1 MNLVRVVLI
10 ATYEMGRQPF
20 GLASPAAFLRVAG
33 HLVEVFDASVQG
45 VSAVSSDSIR
55 QAGMVAF
62 HLPMHT
68 ATRMAAP
75 MIRRVKSLNPAARV
89 VCYGLY
95 APLNADYL
103 RGLGADAIAGGEFE
117 GELVRLAGDPAYV
130 AAAQVSFER
139 LDFPVPDRSAL
150 PPPGEYAHIDMGG
163 GERRAAGYTEA
174 SRGCKHLCRHC
185 PVVPVYEGKFRIVP
199 AGVVLADVRQQVE
212 AGARHIAF
220 GDPDFFN
227 GPTHAMRIVEAFAR
241 EFSSLSYDVTI
252 KVEHLLRHR
261 DLLDA
266 LRRTGCVLVTTA
278 VESLDD
284 RVLALL
290 DKGHT
295 RADFIETVGLCRA
308 AGLALSPTFIPFT
321 PWTTWESYRDLLR
334 TLADLD
340 LEASVA
346 PIQLALRLL
355 VTNGSRL
362 LELDDIG
369 AAVTAWD
376 PVALTHRWR
385 HADPSL
391 DELARRLLHVVDAAG
406 KAGEGR
412 AATFQRICREVDVAI
427 PDLPPLAARATV
439 PFLTEPWY
447 C

>member
-1 MNLVRVVLI
+1 
-10 ATYEMGRQPF
+10 MGRQPF
-20 GLASPAAFLRVAG
+20 GLASPAAFLGGAG
-33 HLVEVFDASVQG
+33 HQVGVADLSVQT
-45 VSAVSSDSIR
+45 VPSEAVRLAD
-55 QAGMVAF
+55 MVAF

-75 MIRRVKSLNPAARV
+75 MIAQVKALNPAARV

-95 APLNADYL
+95 APINAAYL
-103 RGLGADAIAGGEFE
+103 RSLGANAIVGGEFE
-117 GELVRLAGDPAYV
+117 AELVRLAGDPGYSPAED
-130 AAAQVSFER
+130 ASFER
-139 LDFPVPDRSAL
+139 LAFPVPDRSAL
-150 PPPGEYAHIDMGG
+150 APLAQYAQIDMGG
-163 GERRAAGYTEA
+163 GERRVAGYTEA

-185 PVVPVYEGKFRIVP
+185 PVVPVYAGKFRIVP
-199 AGVVLADVRQQVE
+199 WAVVLADVRQQVA

-227 GPTHAMRIVEAFAR
+227 GPAHAMRIVEALAR
-241 EFSSLSYDVTI
+241 EFPGVTYDATI

-261 DLLDA
+261 DLLSGLA
-266 LRRTGCVLVTTA
+266 RTGCVLVTTA

-284 RVLALL
+284 RVLGLL

-295 RADFIETVGLCRA
+295 RADFIEAAGLCRA

-321 PWTTWESYRDLLR
+321 PWTTMDSYRELLI
-334 TLADLD
+334 TLGELGLA
-340 LEASVA
+340 ASVA

-355 VTNGSRL
+355 VTNGSLL
-362 LELDDIG
+362 LELDDIR
-369 AAVTAWD
+369 ACVTGWD

-385 HADPSL
+385 HRDPSI
-391 DELARRLLHVVDAAG
+391 DELSVRLLRIVDGAG

-412 AATFQRICREVDVAI
+412 AETFARICQEADVAM
-427 PDLPPLAARATV
+427 PDLPVLASRATV